1 MYSKTAV
8 KIYAAKQHGLIKSNA
23 HFRREFGSRESISRL
38 EQDTGYYEQY
48 LTENDISLVCAFD
61 ENFPVLPPCVKP
73 GDMPF
78 FFAYKG
84 DISLLSDRSKNTAVV
99 GVLTPTANI
108 IERERKIVELLVQ
121 GGLNVLSGF
130 ARGCDTV
137 AHKSCI
143 DTGGKTIAFLPTT
156 LDSIYPKEN
165 TSLAQQIVESGG
177 LVITEYISPPANRY
191 ERIKRF
197 IERDRLQAMFAA
209 NVILI
214 ASYDKGQGDSG
225 SRHAMQKATEYG
237 DKRFVMYNRSTDA
250 ALPIFAL
257 NRRLADEGAEILT
270 PKAIITN
277 IFRLLDLKLLKSFK
291 NA

>member
-38 EQDTGYYEQY
+38 KQDTEYYEQY
-48 LTENDISLVCAFD
+48 LTENDIDLVCAFD
-61 ENFPVLPPCVKP
+61 ENFPALPPCVKP
-73 GDMPF
+73 GDKPYL
-78 FFAYKG
+78 FAYKG

-99 GVLTPTANI
+99 GVLTPTTDI

-121 GGLNVLSGF
+121 GGLNVLSGL

-137 AHKSCI
+137 AHRRCI
-143 DTGGKTIAFLPTT
+143 DLGGKTVAFLPTA
-156 LDSIYPKEN
+156 LDDIYPKEN
-165 TSLAQQIVESGG
+165 TSLAQQIVRSGG
-177 LVITEYISPPANRY
+177 LVITEYIAPPANRY
-191 ERIKRF
+191 EHIKRF

-237 DKRFVMYNRSTDA
+237 AARYVMYNHYTDTD
-250 ALPIFAL
+250 LPIFAL
-257 NRRLADEGAEILT
+257 NRRLVDEDAEILT
-270 PKAIITN
+270 PKAIDN
-277 IFRLLDLKLLKSFK
+277 MQ
-291 NA
+291 NG

>member
-23 HFRREFGSRESISRL
+23 HFRREFGNRESISRL

-61 ENFPVLPPCVKP
+61 ENFPALPPCVKP
-73 GDMPF
+73 GDKPCL
-78 FFAYKG
+78 FAYKG
-84 DISLLSDRSKNTAVV
+84 DISLLSDRSKNTAVL
-99 GVLTPTANI
+99 GVLTPTTDI

-121 GGLNVLSGF
+121 GGLNVLSGL

-137 AHKSCI
+137 AHRRCI
-143 DTGGKTIAFLPTT
+143 DLGGKTVAFLPTA
-156 LDSIYPKEN
+156 LDDIYPKEN
-165 TSLAQQIVESGG
+165 TSLAQQIVRSGG
-177 LVITEYISPPANRY
+177 LVITEYIAPHANRY
-191 ERIKRF
+191 EHIKRF

-214 ASYDKGQGDSG
+214 ASYAKGQGDSG

-237 DKRFVMYNRSTDA
+237 AARYVMYNRYTDT

-257 NRRLADEGAEILT
+257 NRRLVDDGAEILT
-270 PKAIITN
+270 PKAIDEIQN
-277 IFRLLDLKLLKSFK
+277 G
-291 NA
+291 

>member
-23 HFRREFGSRESISRL
+23 HFRREFWSRESISRL

-61 ENFPVLPPCVKP
+61 ENFPALPPCVKP
-73 GDMPF
+73 GDKPYL
-78 FFAYKG
+78 FAYKG

-99 GVLTPTANI
+99 GVLTPTTDI
-108 IERERKIVELLVQ
+108 IERERKIVELLTH
-121 GGLNVLSGF
+121 GGMNVVSGL
-130 ARGCDTV
+130 AGGCDTV

-165 TSLAQQIVESGG
+165 TSLAQQIVRHGG
-177 LVITEYISPPANRY
+177 LVITEYIAPPANRY
-191 ERIKRF
+191 EHIKRF

-214 ASYDKGQGDSG
+214 ASYDKWQGDSG

-237 DKRFVMYNRSTDA
+237 AARYVMYNRSTDA

-257 NRRLADEGAEILT
+257 NRRLVDEGAEILT
-270 PKAIITN
+270 PKAIDEIQN
-277 IFRLLDLKLLKSFK
+277 G
-291 NA
+291 